1 MIDRAIDF
9 MHYNT
14 NKELIKAFKEK
25 FPALKNKTNT
35 Y

>member
-14 NKELIKAFKEK
+14 DRELIKAFKEK
-25 FPALKNKTNT
+25 FPELKNKSNT